1 MGIAHSYIVGRQV
14 MSRTLIHPA
23 IRVPIVK
30 ITSAIVTPNDY
41 DVKEIVCNYAYAN
54 VKHRAKLS
62 TFRRVK
68 SVS

>member
-30 ITSAIVTPNDY
+30 IESESFSYNDS

-54 VKHRAKLS
+54 VKH
-62 TFRRVK
+62 
-68 SVS
+68 